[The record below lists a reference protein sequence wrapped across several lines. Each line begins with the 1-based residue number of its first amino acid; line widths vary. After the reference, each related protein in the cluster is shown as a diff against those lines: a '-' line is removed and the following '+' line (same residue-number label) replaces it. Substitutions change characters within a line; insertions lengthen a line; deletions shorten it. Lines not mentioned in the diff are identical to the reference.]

1 MTMQPRD
8 LHPNRSLDKT
18 WDLPSG
24 ADGRARSPAELL
36 DNLRLRLSQLP
47 DGHPSAARA
56 TSDIQPGRLTQDNN
70 EDRSWQWPPRSAAD
84 GADDSG
90 SLSAG
95 GKLADLIKM
104 VRDAGDGLAEW
115 ADGDVLADIERF
127 PGDARYEPY
136 RPWFM
141 SAEPFTPW
149 FAAGE
154 DL

>member
-1 MTMQPRD
+1 MQPRD
-8 LHPNRSLDKT
+8 LHPNQSLDKT
-18 WDLPSG
+18 WDLPNVP
-24 ADGRARSPAELL
+24 DGRARSPAELL

-47 DGHPSAARA
+47 DGHPSAPRDAN
-56 TSDIQPGRLTQDNN
+56 DLQPRHVTQDNT
-70 EDRSWQWPPRSAAD
+70 EDRSWQWPSRSSPDRAH
-84 GADDSG
+84 DSG

-95 GKLADLIKM
+95 GTLADLIRT

-115 ADGDVLADIERF
+115 GDGDVLADIERF

-141 SAEPFTPW
+141 SADPFTPW